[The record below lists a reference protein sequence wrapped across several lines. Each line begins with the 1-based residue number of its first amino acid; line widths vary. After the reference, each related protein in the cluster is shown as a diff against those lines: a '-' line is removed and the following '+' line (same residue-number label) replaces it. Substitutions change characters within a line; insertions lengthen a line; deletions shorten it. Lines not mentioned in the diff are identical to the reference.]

1 MTFFVTKVWM
11 DYIIREKVWHKTLV
25 ATISILLLV
34 SSLYFVFDDI
44 GDELS
49 RTNKFD
55 SLVPYIALSIL
66 IPDFLLKYF
75 VKRESLIMS
84 DSMKTRPISTVSW
97 NRFVLLN
104 SLLDFW
110 NLYLLFLLFPIA
122 FLFLLNM
129 LVEWIRDNGLP
140 SISGLGIQGSGFSRW
155 LVLGSRS
162 GMLCNESVIISLGTT
177 YNRFCPFMYADDIWF
192 V

>member
-34 SSLYFVFDDI
+34 SSLYFIFDDI

-122 FLFLLNM
+122 FLSM
-129 LVEWIRDNGLP
+129 
-140 SISGLGIQGSGFSRW
+140 
-155 LVLGSRS
+155 
-162 GMLCNESVIISLGTT
+162 SLG
-177 YNRFCPFMYADDIWF
+177 NLVMVVDI
-192 V
+192 